1 MVRLVRTV
9 CTNAANTASKM
20 KLATNLTVIVLMV
33 VTLVGMEKGVTENVL
48 LGLLETNATVRVE
61 MVARIRYVI
70 PSQESVPWVVMMD
83 GSVACATKCVLRAIL
98 DGDAWRNVV
107 DV

>member
-33 VTLVGMEKGVTENVL
+33 VTLVGMEKRVTE
-48 LGLLETNATVRVE
+48 VRE
-61 MVARIRYVI
+61 QNMTY
-70 PSQESVPWVVMMD
+70 
-83 GSVACATKCVLRAIL
+83 
-98 DGDAWRNVV
+98 
-107 DV
+107 DVFINEKSISFPLKK

>member
-33 VTLVGMEKGVTENVL
+33 VTLVGVEKRVTE
-48 LGLLETNATVRVE
+48 VRE
-61 MVARIRYVI
+61 QNMTY
-70 PSQESVPWVVMMD
+70 
-83 GSVACATKCVLRAIL
+83 
-98 DGDAWRNVV
+98 
-107 DV
+107 DVFINEKSISFPLKE

>member
-33 VTLVGMEKGVTENVL
+33 VTLVGMEKRVTE
-48 LGLLETNATVRVE
+48 VRE
-61 MVARIRYVI
+61 QNMTY
-70 PSQESVPWVVMMD
+70 
-83 GSVACATKCVLRAIL
+83 
-98 DGDAWRNVV
+98 
-107 DV
+107 DVFINEKSISFPLKE

>member
-33 VTLVGMEKGVTENVL
+33 VTLVGMEKRVTE
-48 LGLLETNATVRVE
+48 VRE
-61 MVARIRYVI
+61 QHMTY
-70 PSQESVPWVVMMD
+70 
-83 GSVACATKCVLRAIL
+83 
-98 DGDAWRNVV
+98 
-107 DV
+107 DVFINEKSISFPLKE

>member
-33 VTLVGMEKGVTENVL
+33 VTLVGMEERVTE
-48 LGLLETNATVRVE
+48 VRE
-61 MVARIRYVI
+61 QNMTY
-70 PSQESVPWVVMMD
+70 
-83 GSVACATKCVLRAIL
+83 
-98 DGDAWRNVV
+98 
-107 DV
+107 DVFINEKSISFPLKE